1 MSIELPNPPY
11 NHKKIQKKKKQ
22 NNIQMNIHVN
32 NVVFT

>member
-1 MSIELPNPPY
+1 MSIKLPNPPY
-11 NHKKIQKKKKQ
+11 NHKLKKKKKQ